1 MAWRLHIGDIQN
13 FEPEGQELVN
23 LVNNVPPTSLLIIL
37 SFNSNPIP
45 LNACQSLP
53 DHKQNSVL
61 RSKNQIGQ

>member
-1 MAWRLHIGDIQN
+1 MAWRLHLGGLQD

-37 SFNSNPIP
+37 SFNWNDIP
-45 LNACQSLP
+45 LNASQSLP
-53 DHKQNSVL
+53 DHKQNHVL